1 MHRKLCASN
10 IFMYEDIVKI
20 GGVGLTD
27 YSKAGKELDLQRWTA
42 QEALKS
48 KMYASKCDVWS
59 FGILMWE
66 CFSLG
71 NFTLIDSVTNIKG
84 EIDRFKIL
92 MNLIA
97 LRNKHKFSNLQSYS
111 DRNLIA

>member
-10 IFMYEDIVKI
+10 IFMFDDIVKI
-20 GGVGLTD
+20 GGIGLTD
-27 YSKAGKELDLQRWTA
+27 FSKTGKELDLQRWTA

-71 NFTLIDSVTNIKG
+71 NNILIDS
-84 EIDRFKIL
+84 
-92 MNLIA
+92 IA
-97 LRNKHKFSNLQSYS
+97 T
-111 DRNLIA
+111 I

>member
-1 MHRKLCASN
+1 M
-10 IFMYEDIVKI
+10 FDDIVKI
-20 GGVGLTD
+20 GGIGLAD
-27 YSKAGKELDLQRWTA
+27 FSKTGKELDLQRWTA

-71 NFTLIDSVTNIKG
+71 NFIIIDSIIPIK
-84 EIDRFKIL
+84 ELEYLWIVSK
-92 MNLIA
+92 
-97 LRNKHKFSNLQSYS
+97 Y
-111 DRNLIA
+111 

>member
-10 IFMYEDIVKI
+10 VFMFEDIVKI

-48 KMYASKCDVWS
+48 KMYAGKCDVWS

-71 NFTLIDSVTNIKG
+71 NAV
-84 EIDRFKIL
+84 
-92 MNLIA
+92 
-97 LRNKHKFSNLQSYS
+97 YP
-111 DRNLIA
+111 

>member
-10 IFMYEDIVKI
+10 IFMFDDIVKI
-20 GGVGLTD
+20 GGIGLSD
-27 YSKAGKELDLQRWTA
+27 FSKTGKELDLQRWTA

-71 NFTLIDSVTNIKG
+71 NLIIINSLTPIK
-84 EIDRFKIL
+84 ELDRFKMLITL
-92 MNLIA
+92 MYLK
-97 LRNKHKFSNLQSYS
+97 L
-111 DRNLIA
+111 